1 MYYNF
6 TKALNDTSY
15 SEVFHELVD
24 KYISCNDCYD
34 DEKYSKSYNYYK
46 QITYLFAKNF
56 SLEEMLEL
64 YTELSTYKM
73 SQDVPYIVMTAEMYA
88 LKNLLLSKM
97 VSNEGGAY
105 ILDLITLFKEI
116 NNRVASVYLE
126 NYVQDLVSIN
136 NIRLSSL
143 SEIIEKSIIRHY
155 EAHLNWLSQLALDI
169 KAFNKKDFVELDDTL
184 CEFGQ
189 WLHQKARNLIQNN
202 SKFNSLDSLHKSL
215 HLFGRKIFE
224 QLEHKEHHVLIS
236 YLEKC
241 ELISLSIGTELALID
256 NIQIN
261 KRVTKDTL
269 TGAINRNGLQNIFE
283 TQYELSFAT
292 SNSFILAMCDL
303 DYFKKINDTY
313 GHVAGDRVL
322 KLFVDTAKEITRNSD
337 IIIRYGGEE
346 FVLILPAVKKDIG
359 LKVLDNIR
367 SAFEGKILEFEG
379 QKIRATLSI
388 GALLV
393 TPESEYKEKF
403 FDEYIMIADKILYTA
418 KHNGRNRVEI
428 L

>member
-1 MYYNF
+1 MHYNF
-6 TKALNDTSY
+6 TQALNGTSY
-15 SEVFHELVD
+15 SDVFHELVD
-24 KYISCNDCYD
+24 KYISCGDCYD

-46 QITYLFAKNF
+46 QITYLFSKDF
-56 SLEEMLEL
+56 SSEEMLDL
-64 YTELSTYKM
+64 YGQLSIYKM
-73 SQDVPYIVMTAEMYA
+73 SQEVPYIIMTAEMYA

-97 VSNEGGAY
+97 VSNGGSAY

-126 NYVQDLVSIN
+126 TYVDSLVSIN
-136 NIRLSSL
+136 NVRLGSL
-143 SEIIEKSIIRHY
+143 SEIIEKSIIKYY
-155 EAHLNWLSQLALDI
+155 EAHLNWLSQLAKDI
-169 KAFNKKDFVELDDTL
+169 KAFNKKDFVELDDTM

-189 WLHQKARNLIQNN
+189 WLHDKAKNLIQNN
-202 SKFNSLDSLHKSL
+202 SKFNSLNSLHKSL
-215 HLFGRKIFE
+215 HLFATKIFD
-224 QLEHKEHHVLIS
+224 QLEYKEHHVLIS

-261 KRVTKDTL
+261 NRVTKDAL

-313 GHVAGDRVL
+313 GHVAGDKIL

-346 FVLILPAVKKDIG
+346 FVLILPALKKDIG
-359 LKVLDNIR
+359 IRVLNNIR
-367 SAFEGKILEFEG
+367 TAFEEKTLQFEG
-379 QKIRATLSI
+379 EEIKATLSM

-393 TPESEYKEKF
+393 TPENSYKEKF

-418 KHNGRNRVEI
+418 KHNGRNRVEM